1 MKFLT
6 LSLVAVMLA
15 LSPVAPVTAESRTGC
30 PRSFELHAVMPDHD
44 AQHTGHIHVGRPNPD
59 RNGDG
64 LICVK
69 QVVTPIGE
77 IHIHIDNFR

>member
-1 MKFLT
+1 MKILT

-15 LSPVAPVTAESRTGC
+15 LSPVAPVTAESRAGC

-44 AQHTGHIHVGRPNPD
+44 AH
-59 RNGDG
+59 G

-77 IHIHIDNFR
+77 IHIHIDNGR

>member
-1 MKFLT
+1 MKILT

-15 LSPVAPVTAESRTGC
+15 LSPAVPVAAESTAGC
-30 PRSFELHAVMPDHD
+30 PRSFELRAVMPHHD

-69 QVVTPIGE
+69 QVVTPICE
-77 IHIHIDNFR
+77 IHIHIDNGR

>member
-1 MKFLT
+1 MKNLN
-6 LSLVAVMLA
+6 LSLVVIVLA
-15 LSPVAPVTAESRTGC
+15 LNPVVPVAAESTAGC

-64 LICVK
+64 FICVK
-69 QVVTPIGE
+69 QVATPIGE
-77 IHIHIDNFR
+77 IHIHIDNVR